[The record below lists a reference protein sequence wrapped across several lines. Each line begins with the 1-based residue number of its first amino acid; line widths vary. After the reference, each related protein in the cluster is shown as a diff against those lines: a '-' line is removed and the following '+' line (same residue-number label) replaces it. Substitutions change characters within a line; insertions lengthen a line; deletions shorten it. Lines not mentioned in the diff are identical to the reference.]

1 MIGLEFR
8 VVPPEVDESLGPA
21 EQAEG
26 YVTRL
31 AREKATTV
39 AGRERGAV
47 VLAADTTVVLRGTIF
62 GKPANPEEAAEM
74 LRQLEGRKHQ
84 VMTAVAVALDR
95 RVEHALD
102 VTDVT
107 FRPLTDAQIAAYV
120 ATGEPLDKAGAYAIQ
135 GKGAALVE
143 GIRGDFF
150 GVMGLPLR
158 GWSTGSPAVAE
169 DWGHVFNG
177 EANIDRW
184 SPRVAEVLR
193 DQGIT
198 KLRIREGWQ
207 EPGLDPLVPFGDQI
221 TRIFVECDVPDLSAL
236 GQLRR
241 LRELAMREGLATI
254 DFTGLDQLEDL
265 TTSGDTPRFGN
276 LPEARALRRLHV
288 VNCGLR
294 DLTPLSA
301 LGHLAELEISEAPLK
316 TLAGVDGL
324 RSLRRL
330 GLFQVPLRAGR
341 RNV

>member
-1 MIGLEFR
+1 MSEVIVLASGSPRRRQLLEMIGLEFR

-47 VLAADTTVVLRGTIF
+47 VLAADT
-62 GKPANPEEAAEM
+62 
-74 LRQLEGRKHQ
+74 
-84 VMTAVAVALDR
+84 
-95 RVEHALD
+95 
-102 VTDVT
+102 
-107 FRPLTDAQIAAYV
+107 
-120 ATGEPLDKAGAYAIQ
+120 
-135 GKGAALVE
+135 
-143 GIRGDFF
+143 
-150 GVMGLPLR
+150 
-158 GWSTGSPAVAE
+158 AVAE

-301 LGHLAELEISEAPLK
+301 LAPPAELETSEAPLK
-316 TLAGVDGL
+316 TLAGVAGL

-330 GLFQVPLRAGR
+330 ALF
-341 RNV
+341 